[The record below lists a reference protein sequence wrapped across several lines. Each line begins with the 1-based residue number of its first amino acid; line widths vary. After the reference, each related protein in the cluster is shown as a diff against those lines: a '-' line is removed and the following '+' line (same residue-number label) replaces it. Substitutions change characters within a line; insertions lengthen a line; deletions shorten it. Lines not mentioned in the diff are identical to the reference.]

1 MKKNLFLLVFIA
13 CSMTMMGQ
21 TDKKESNKESWYF
34 KLGGSYFTQ
43 ATATEFPT
51 VSGQQPNRDIYV
63 GGKLE
68 RVLLVLLERVFVMV
82 ETLDTA
88 LQIV

>member
-1 MKKNLFLLVFIA
+1 
-13 CSMTMMGQ
+13 MMGQ
-21 TDKKESNKESWYF
+21 TDKRKQQK
-34 KLGGSYFTQ
+34 KLVFQAWGSYFTQ

-51 VSGQQPNRDIYV
+51 VSGQPNRDIYV
-63 GGKLE
+63 GGKLVSRE
-68 RVLLVLLERVFVMV
+68 YYWFFGEGFVMV

>member
-1 MKKNLFLLVFIA
+1 MKRTYFIRL
-13 CSMTMMGQ
+13 MVLDDNDGKLT
-21 TDKKESNKESWYF
+21 KESNKKNWYF

-51 VSGQQPNRDIYV
+51 VSGQPNRDIYV
-63 GGKLE
+63 GGKFFK
-68 RVLLVLLERVFVMV
+68 RVLLVLFGEGFVMV

>member
-1 MKKNLFLLVFIA
+1 
-13 CSMTMMGQ
+13 MTMMGQ
-21 TDKKESNKESWYF
+21 TDKKRKQQESWYF

-51 VSGQQPNRDIYV
+51 VGQQPNRDIYV
-63 GGKLE
+63 GGKLVSRE
-68 RVLLVLLERVFVMV
+68 YYWFFGEVFVMV